1 MSQVIAYLD
10 CYSGISGDMF
20 LGALLDLNAGF
31 SLDSLKTAL
40 AALPLQ
46 GYQLKLEP
54 FQDKGIRGSR
64 FDVALPEQDATLL
77 QTRHLSD
84 IAALL
89 HASTLSPRVRSTA
102 LAIFQCLAEAE
113 AAVHG
118 TVIEEAH
125 FHEVGAVAPL
135 VDIVVSAIARQA
147 LDPTHSP
154 PSPFPLSAHFFN
166 IPHPP

>member
-1 MSQVIAYLD
+1 MAIVTSKEQAMQPTPPNPSDKERPFLPWLETRGHPGPALVIAYLD

-64 FDVALPEQDATLL
+64 FDVALPETDRKS
-77 QTRHLSD
+77 TRLNSIHQ
-84 IAALL
+84 I
-89 HASTLSPRVRSTA
+89 
-102 LAIFQCLAEAE
+102 
-113 AAVHG
+113 
-118 TVIEEAH
+118 
-125 FHEVGAVAPL
+125 
-135 VDIVVSAIARQA
+135 
-147 LDPTHSP
+147 
-154 PSPFPLSAHFFN
+154 
-166 IPHPP
+166 

>member
-1 MSQVIAYLD
+1 
-10 CYSGISGDMF
+10 MF
-20 LGALLDLNAGF
+20 LGAVLDLNAGF
-31 SLDSLKTAL
+31 SLDSLKAAL
-40 AALPLQ
+40 AALALQ

-102 LAIFQCLAEAE
+102 LTICQCLAEAE
-113 AAVHG
+113 AAVHR
-118 TVIEEAH
+118 TVIEEEH
-125 FHEVGAVAPL
+125 FDTAGACY
-135 VDIVVSAIARQA
+135 
-147 LDPTHSP
+147 
-154 PSPFPLSAHFFN
+154 
-166 IPHPP
+166 